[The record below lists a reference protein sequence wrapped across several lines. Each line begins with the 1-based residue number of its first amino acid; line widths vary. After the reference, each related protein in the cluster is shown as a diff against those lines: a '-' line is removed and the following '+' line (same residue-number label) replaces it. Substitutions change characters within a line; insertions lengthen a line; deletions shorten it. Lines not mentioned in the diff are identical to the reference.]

1 MAELFSRVAIG
12 PDEYSPNTWTTF
24 YEVRSNTT
32 GCLSFV
38 FSITNCTPM
47 HGGVDKEITVQV
59 KIVDRDGKL
68 VHYLLTPN
76 ILKANDAFLFPSSSK
91 VLKRILL
98 TETIAVSAEEKK
110 PDKANKITNS
120 RICIHKS
127 ESIFH
132 TPYIFEYCIILTI
145 F

>member
-76 ILKANDAFLFPSSSK
+76 ILKANGMAWDAAQKMVLYPGDK
-91 VLKRILL
+91 VLFQASDTGLNLYASLVEGLMLFR
-98 TETIAVSAEEKK
+98 
-110 PDKANKITNS
+110 N
-120 RICIHKS
+120 
-127 ESIFH
+127 
-132 TPYIFEYCIILTI
+132 
-145 F
+145 